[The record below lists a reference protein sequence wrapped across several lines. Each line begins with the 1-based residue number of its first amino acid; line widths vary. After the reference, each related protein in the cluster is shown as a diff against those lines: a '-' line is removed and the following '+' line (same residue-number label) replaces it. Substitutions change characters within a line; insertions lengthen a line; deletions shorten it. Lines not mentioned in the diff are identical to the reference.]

1 MAKTSGSRTLSIS
14 IDCHP
19 AKIYEVVS
27 NPENLPKWVR
37 ALCKSIKKSNADWLW
52 KRRTGQ

>member
-1 MAKTSGSRTLSIS
+1 MAKTLGSRTLSIF

-19 AKIYEVVS
+19 AKVYEVVS
-27 NPENLPKWVR
+27 NPENLRKRAR
-37 ALCKSIKKSNADWLW
+37 ALCKSIEKSNADWLW